1 MTKLRALLG
10 WFGTQL
16 MKPWVWGLALLAI
29 SAGTLLKPEFDKQSA
44 FSLGVSLTAA
54 VYAFLY
60 QITNKRSDRLV
71 EQLERQ
77 QEIIQSLT
85 EMKTHEIGK
94 EIAEHMGAV
103 MVERPNITKH

>member
-1 MTKLRALLG
+1 MTKLKALLAWLG
-10 WFGTQL
+10 AKLLQ
-16 MKPWVWGLALLAI
+16 PWVWGLALLAI
-29 SAGTLLKPEFDKQSA
+29 SSGMLAKPEFDKQSA

-85 EMKTHEIGK
+85 ELKTYEIGK